1 MRDAN
6 PRPKKRTNVRI
17 STVERAAIGAIS
29 SLVPDLAAGYAER
42 LFFSPVRYARPAW
55 EAEILGRARWLSF
68 PFRGG
73 ELPAWSWGEGPCVV
87 LAHGWAGRGSQLG
100 KLVDPLVASGH
111 RVVAFDGPGHGDAGG
126 ASASIADIADAI
138 KALVG
143 TLGGAHA
150 IVGHSMGGFAARM
163 AARDVAVDR
172 LVLVAS
178 PWEAAAYPRSFPRRI
193 GLGDAAAERFVRRI
207 EARLGAP
214 IDTLSGDRFLF
225 GPEVELLVV
234 HDEDDRE
241 VPFTDAARLAAAWDG
256 ARLFSTQVL
265 GHRRVLRD
273 PAVTHAV
280 AAFVA
285 EGALGVMPRA
295 TGLAS
300 LEEELFHRHLRYPGS
315 AAA

>member
-1 MRDAN
+1 MSHASAQ
-6 PRPKKRTNVRI
+6 PRKRTNVRLG
-17 STVERAAIGAIS
+17 TVERAAIGALS
-29 SLVPDLAAGYAER
+29 SIVPDLAAGYAER

-55 EAEILGRARWLSF
+55 EAEILGRAQRQSF

-73 ELPAWSWGEGPCVV
+73 ELPAWSWGEGPVVV

-100 KLVDPLVASGH
+100 KLVDPLVAAGH

-126 ASASIADIADAI
+126 ASSSIADIADAI
-138 KALVG
+138 GALLE
-143 TLGGAHA
+143 TLGGARA

-163 AARDVAVDR
+163 AIRNAPVER

-178 PWEAAAYPRSFPRRI
+178 PWEAAAYPRTFPRRI
-193 GLGDAAAERFVRRI
+193 GLGDAATERFVCRV

-214 IDTLSGDRFLF
+214 IDTLNGDRHLL
-225 GPEVELLVV
+225 GPEVDLLVV

-241 VPFTDAARLAAAWDG
+241 VPFADAARLVSAWEG
-256 ARLFSTQVL
+256 ARLFTTHGL

-273 PAVTHAV
+273 PLVTRTI

-285 EGALGVMPRA
+285 DGPRAVLPRA
-295 TGLAS
+295 TGLLA